1 MQFYNKKKEEE
12 VGDDLSVRF
21 LYILSD
27 VSTLPDLVP

>member
-1 MQFYNKKKEEE
+1 MQFYNKKKEE